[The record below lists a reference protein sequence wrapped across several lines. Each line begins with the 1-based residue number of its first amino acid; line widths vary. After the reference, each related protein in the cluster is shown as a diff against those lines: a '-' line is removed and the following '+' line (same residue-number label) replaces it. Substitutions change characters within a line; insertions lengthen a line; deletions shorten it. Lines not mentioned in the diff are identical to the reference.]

1 MSSVRPEDNAGLAV
15 VVTGPSG
22 VGKSSILRRVVE
34 QLDAVFSTSATTR
47 SARAGE
53 QDGEE
58 YFFLDRK
65 TFQDKVRTGQ
75 MLEWA
80 EVYGEYYGTPAEP
93 VRRAVQD
100 GKIVVMD
107 VDFQGAAQL
116 HEKLPQAL
124 LLLIVPP
131 DEAELERRLRGRKTE
146 TEEKLQDRLGKARC
160 EMAQARESGIF
171 DAEIVNDRLDRAAAE
186 TIDIIQERR
195 DA

>member
-1 MSSVRPEDNAGLAV
+1 VSSDRTEDNAGLAV

-47 SARAGE
+47 PARPGE
-53 QDGEE
+53 QDGQD
-58 YFFLDRK
+58 YFFLDRR
-65 TFQDKVRTGQ
+65 TFQDKVQSGQ

-93 VRRAVQD
+93 VRRAVED

-131 DEAELERRLRGRKTE
+131 DEAELQRRLRGRKTE
-146 TEEKLQDRLGKARC
+146 TEEKLQDRLGKARR

-171 DAEIVNDRLDRAAAE
+171 DAEIVNDRLERAVAE
-186 TIDIIQERR
+186 TIDTIQERR

>member
-1 MSSVRPEDNAGLAV
+1 VSSDRTEDNAGLAV

-47 SARAGE
+47 PARPGE
-53 QDGEE
+53 QDGQD
-58 YFFLDRK
+58 YFFLDRR
-65 TFQDKVRTGQ
+65 TFQDKVQSGQ

-93 VRRAVQD
+93 VRRAVED

-131 DEAELERRLRGRKTE
+131 DEAELQRRLRGRKTE
-146 TEEKLQDRLGKARC
+146 TEEKLQDRLGKARR
-160 EMAQARESGIF
+160 EMAQARDSGIF
-171 DAEIVNDRLDRAAAE
+171 DAEIVNDRLERAVAE
-186 TIDIIQERR
+186 TIQTIQERR